1 MTTRLSLLIAS
12 PTKRRSRVP
21 QALASDARSA
31 AGRPARKTIGFVS
44 AGTIGTRSIPGVS
57 APPAST
63 NGLRRSAS
71 SAAGGRRIRIGI
83 RNDLLVAFDGR
94 WPISSESE
102 AFLRLQIGS
111 KPRTAATTETKGYAR
126 AFRRAFDSQPRGRS
140 GSGKFPEPPRRGLYP
155 CRERAC
161 IANLWQ
167 INPVSPWEALP
178 DYSAGKLL

>member
-1 MTTRLSLLIAS
+1 MPALRLVAPQGRPLVLCLRA
-12 PTKRRSRVP
+12 PLEHVRYRGCLPRLPPPMDFDAVP
-21 QALASDARSA
+21 QVRRVVAAFGLVYEMTCWWRS
-31 AGRPARKTIGFVS
+31 T
-44 AGTIGTRSIPGVS
+44 
-57 APPAST
+57 
-63 NGLRRSAS
+63 
-71 SAAGGRRIRIGI
+71 
-83 RNDLLVAFDGR
+83 GR

-140 GSGKFPEPPRRGLYP
+140 GSGKFPESPRRGLYP

-178 DYSAGKLL
+178 DYFSRKALVIVCPRG